1 MSPQQS
7 RSHYKILS
15 ELGEGNIAMAEKL
28 RRRVP

>member
-7 RSHYKILS
+7 IAHHKILS
-15 ELGEGNIAMAEKL
+15 KLGEGNIAMAEKL